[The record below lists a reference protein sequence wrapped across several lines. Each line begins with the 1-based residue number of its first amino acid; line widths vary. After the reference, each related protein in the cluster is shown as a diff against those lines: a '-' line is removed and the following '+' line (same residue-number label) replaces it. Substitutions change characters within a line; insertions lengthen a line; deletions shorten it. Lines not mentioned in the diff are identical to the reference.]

1 MAWDMR
7 FAIDLDRNRELEV
20 QIYWH
25 DWRSLCAVKFLRLE
39 DFIDD
44 DRHGMTLHLEPQ
56 GILFAEIRF
65 TNPTIAKKPK
75 LQRQKLFHHK
85 EKNFLRPNQLANVA
99 TWGRLIKR
107 VLPQAIYSTESAP
120 TTLVTN
126 GTNLNNQQADKQAT
140 KAVDQQ
146 PAKDDGHSNNGH
158 NLSSSNLS
166 SSNLSSS
173 NLANSVANSVAN
185 NHHYQHKAEPLII
198 NDYAAKGANLTKA
211 QLASALQKQWHEQ
224 QRLQQHLQQQQLS
237 QQQHLQQ
244 QQLNQQ
250 LNQQPFAPHP
260 PPQPSAKPGN
270 HHPAGHHHP
279 ANYDA
284 QFNKLRLIEDEKK
297 EQLAAG
303 HPANHKHIYLANQN
317 VLPPQPHSTSTH
329 FHPQPPLTPQPSHS
343 SPHHKQPIPL
353 PRASQNPKSSPSPK
367 PPAELPSK
375 EQQQHVTSRRKIDHT
390 FKFDNSTTMAIEH
403 FDLVS
408 VLGRGHFGKVFLSRY
423 KLTNE
428 YFAIKALKKGDI
440 IQRDEI
446 DSLMAEKRIFEL
458 CTSVRHPF
466 LVNLFACFQT
476 KDHVC
481 FVMEYAR
488 GGDLMLH
495 M

>member
-7 FAIDLDRNRELEV
+7 FTIDLDRNRELEV

-107 VLPQAIYSTESAP
+107 VLPQAIYSTEQTAAP
-120 TTLVTN
+120 LTN
-126 GTNLNNQQADKQAT
+126 ENNLNNQNVNANQNIVHDKQVVA
-140 KAVDQQ
+140 KPAADQ
-146 PAKDDGHSNNGH
+146 PKDNGHSNNGH
-158 NLSSSNLS
+158 NLSGSC
-166 SSNLSSS
+166 
-173 NLANSVANSVAN
+173 LANSMPSPPAN
-185 NHHYQHKAEPLII
+185 HPHKANGEPLII
-198 NDYAAKGANLTKA
+198 SDYAAKNANLTKA

-224 QRLQQHLQQQQLS
+224 QRLQQQLS
-237 QQQHLQQ
+237 QQQLNHQQLNQQHLNQ

-250 LNQQPFAPHP
+250 HFAHHPQQP
-260 PPQPSAKPGN
+260 SGKPAN
-270 HHPAGHHHP
+270 HHHSPAAAHHHQ
-279 ANYDA
+279 AAYDA
-284 QFNKLRLIEDEKK
+284 QFNKFNKLRLIEDDKK
-297 EQLAAG
+297 DLAANLQ
-303 HPANHKHIYLANQN
+303 ANHKHIYSTNQT
-317 VLPPQPHSTSTH
+317 VSPPSHHSTH
-329 FHPQPPLTPQPSHS
+329 HYHHQPITPQPSHT

-353 PRASQNPKSSPSPK
+353 PRASQTQKPSPSPK
-367 PPAELPSK
+367 PPAELPTK
-375 EQQQHVTSRRKIDHT
+375 EQQQLTRRKIDHT

>member
-7 FAIDLDRNRELEV
+7 FTIDLDRNRELEV

-107 VLPQAIYSTESAP
+107 VLPQAIYSTESSA

-126 GTNLNNQQADKQAT
+126 GTNLNNQNIVNDKPAAAAAAT
-140 KAVDQQ
+140 KTVADQQ
-146 PAKDDGHSNNGH
+146 PKDDGHSNNGH
-158 NLSSSNLS
+158 NLSG
-166 SSNLSSS
+166 S
-173 NLANSVANSVAN
+173 NLANSVSNS
-185 NHHYQHKAEPLII
+185 HQYQQKATGEPLVI
-198 NDYAAKGANLTKA
+198 NEYATKGANLTKA

-224 QRLQQHLQQQQLS
+224 QRLQHLQQLNQ
-237 QQQHLQQ
+237 QQQHLNQ
-244 QQLNQQ
+244 QQ
-250 LNQQPFAPHP
+250 LNQQPFAHHPQQPPPKASNHHHP
-260 PPQPSAKPGN
+260 PGHP
-270 HHPAGHHHP
+270 HHYP
-279 ANYDA
+279 ANYDT
-284 QFNKLRLIEDEKK
+284 QFNKLRLIEDDKK
-297 EQLAAG
+297 EQLAAN

-317 VLPPQPHSTSTH
+317 VSSPQHSTH
-329 FHPQPPLTPQPSHS
+329 FHHAHQPLTPQQSHS

-353 PRASQNPKSSPSPK
+353 PRASQNQKSSPSPK
-367 PPAELPSK
+367 PPAELPGK